1 MPTAPL
7 ALHHFT
13 LCDVSPLELVPIAAE
28 ADCDGVCLF
37 VESPPGFG
45 FPLVTPGMR
54 GELRA
59 RLREHQV
66 RVTNLEFFSLTE
78 AVDLERFRPALGLGA
93 ELGARLAVTHIHDP
107 DPVRATDCLGRFAE
121 LAGEYGLQLGL
132 EFMALT
138 PGCTSL
144 AAAAGFV
151 RRVGCANL
159 GIGVDALH
167 LARSGATPAEV
178 AALAPGM
185 VAYAQLCDGPLLPA
199 GIEALDPAR
208 YAEEAFDRLPPGQG
222 VFPLAELL
230 RALPPGAALDV
241 EVPMPRLAAQ
251 GVSARQRARLAVEGA
266 CTLIDSRNNK
276 NNKEGGTR

>member
-1 MPTAPL
+1 MPTTPL

-28 ADCDGVCLF
+28 VGCDGVCLF

-45 FPLVTPGMR
+45 FPLVTPAMR

-59 RLREHQV
+59 RLREHGV

-78 AVDLERFRPALGLGA
+78 AVDLDGFRPALALGA

-107 DPVRATDCLGRFAE
+107 DQLRATDCLGRFAE

-151 RRVGCANL
+151 ERVGRANL

-167 LARSGATPAEV
+167 LARSGGTPAQV
-178 AALAPGM
+178 TALAPGM
-185 VAYAQLCDGPLLPA
+185 VSYAQLCDGPLLPA
-199 GIEALDPAR
+199 GVAALDPVR
-208 YAEEAFDRLPPGQG
+208 YAEEAFNRLPPGQG

-230 RALPPGAALDV
+230 RALPPAAALDV

-251 GVSARQRARLAVEGA
+251 GVLSLHRARLAVAGA
-266 CTLIDSRNNK
+266 RNLIDALARQTINQPQ
-276 NNKEGGTR
+276 